1 MTEAE
6 ARAVL
11 LVRAAEAG
19 AETPLWTH
27 DDRAWATR
35 LTQQTLGADA
45 TAERFVVARAGHAL
59 QRLLPRD
66 ASARR
71 TLARRVWSPW
81 WALGAMLLAF
91 LLGALVDH
99 IGGAQRINLLAPPVW
114 LVIVWNLAVYLALL
128 LPARAS
134 GLRNALAQRWLAGRD
149 GFTLAWARHAMPLST
164 ARAALLLHAAAAA
177 LALGMIAGMYVR
189 GLVLDYRAGWQSTF
203 LEPPMVQAVL
213 HTLLAPASALTG
225 IGVPDAGPL
234 RVLPG
239 TPTQAPA
246 QAPAQALA
254 LGSAAP
260 WIHLYAAMLLLF
272 VVLPRMLLAGAAAWR
287 AHRLARRF
295 PLPLDEPYFERLRL
309 QQQGGSAVVQVL
321 PYAAPCGPQ
330 AALGLRAVLA
340 SMLGEELRLRIAE
353 TTPFDADAPL
363 AADEPGAGLRVLLFD
378 FAATPEAEAQGRFIA
393 ACAAQGGALLIVAD
407 EAAFQRRF
415 GALPERRVQRR
426 KAWQNL
432 ADEQGVGLLCVDLDA
447 PDVAR
452 AAAALHKALAR

>member
-45 TAERFVVARAGHAL
+45 TAERFVVARARHAL

-134 GLRNALAQRWLAGRD
+134 GLRNALARRWLAGGD

-189 GLVLDYRAGWQSTF
+189 GLVLDYRVGWQSTF

-239 TPTQAPA
+239 VASPA
-246 QAPAQALA
+246 AGP
-254 LGSAAP
+254 AAP

-287 AHRLARRF
+287 ARRLARRF

-340 SMLGEELRLRIAE
+340 SVLGEELRLRIAE
-353 TTPFDADAPL
+353 ATPFDADAPL
-363 AADEPGAGLRVLLFD
+363 GADEPGASLRVLLFD

-393 ACAAQGGALLIVAD
+393 ACASPAGARLIVAD

-426 KAWQNL
+426 KAWQKL